1 VADVAGNPVLRA
13 YVDDLCARCTV
24 KYNGYGDN
32 PVRDPAWA
40 ELRALTDLR
49 LMPAFQAKL
58 AQRPRAEVSEVCY
71 RGLCALV
78 EQHKHRAGADY
89 LLGALANTW
98 QTCRLAILRWLVNFV
113 LLCDS
118 ELAFQ
123 CVHPFL
129 ESENQEVRLAATAV
143 LGRLGHP
150 LCLTALLQYLQAST
164 KEEDVH
170 AALKALEA
178 CGDAT
183 LLPYTLDYAVSSH
196 GKAYWPAIT
205 CIASWLR
212 GDATPFLIS
221 VLERQ
226 RHNKEIAVKELAKW
240 GDERALPQVTK
251 RVKAQVKKL
260 VQGSQHIPWDLTDG
274 VKYLKRFREQSCFDE
289 LNAQLVTFIQGL
301 PENVVYSF
309 GRQARADL
317 LGLLEPEG
325 G

>member
-1 VADVAGNPVLRA
+1 MADAANNPVLRE

-24 KYNGYGDN
+24 KYNGYGHN

-49 LMPAFQAKL
+49 LIPAFQAKI
-58 AQRPRAEVSEVCY
+58 AGRPRAEVTEVCC
-71 RGLCALV
+71 RALCLLAEL
-78 EQHKHRAGADY
+78 HKHRETADY
-89 LLGALANTW
+89 LLGILAGTW
-98 QTCRLAILRWLVNFV
+98 QTVRIVVLRQLVNFI
-113 LLCDS
+113 LLCDAD
-118 ELAFQ
+118 LAFQ
-123 CVHPFL
+123 CIHPFL
-129 ESENQEVRLAATAV
+129 ESENVEVRTAAASV

-150 LCLTALLQYLQAST
+150 LCITALLQYLQSAV
-164 KEEDVH
+164 KEEDFF

-183 LLPYTLDYAVSSH
+183 LLPYTLDYAYTTQ
-196 GKAYWPAIT
+196 GRAYWPAIT
-205 CIASWLR
+205 CISSWLR
-212 GDATPFLIS
+212 ADATPFLIS

-301 PENVVYSF
+301 PENFVYSF

-317 LGLLEPEG
+317 LGLLEPESG
-325 G
+325 